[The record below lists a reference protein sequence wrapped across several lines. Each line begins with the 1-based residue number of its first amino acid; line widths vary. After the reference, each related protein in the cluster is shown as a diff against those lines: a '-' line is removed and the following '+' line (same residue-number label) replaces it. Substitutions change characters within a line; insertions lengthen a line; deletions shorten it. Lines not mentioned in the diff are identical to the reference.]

1 MAIDL
6 SGEVALVTGGT
17 RGIGLAAAQ
26 ALAAAGAKVA
36 ISARSGVDAAAAA
49 VGGDA
54 LGLVCDVSDPAQ
66 AEASVAQVVARFGK
80 LSILVNNAGVIDPI
94 GPILEC
100 DPAEW
105 GRNVTINLTGAYAMV
120 RYALP
125 GMVAAGRGIVVNVS
139 SGAAHRPLEGWSA
152 YCSAKAGM
160 AMLTKAMHLETH
172 GKGIRS
178 YGFAPGTV
186 DTEMQVKI
194 RASGLNPVSQIPRA
208 KLGGVDQPAT
218 SIAYLCSD
226 AAADLAGEELSIYDA
241 PFRERAGLPALG

>member
-1 MAIDL
+1 MGIDL
-6 SGEVALVTGGT
+6 SGEVALVTGGS

-36 ISARSGVDAAAAA
+36 LTARSGVEEAAAA

-66 AEASVAQVVARFGK
+66 AEATVAKAVERFGK
-80 LSILVNNAGVIDPI
+80 LSILVNNAGVIEPI
-94 GPILEC
+94 GSVLEC
-100 DPAEW
+100 DPAQW

-120 RYALP
+120 HYAVP
-125 GMVAAGRGIVVNVS
+125 RMVAAGGGVVVNIS

-160 AMLTKAMHLETH
+160 AMLTKALHLETH
-172 GKGIRS
+172 GQGIRT

-194 RASGLNPVSQIPRA
+194 RASGVNQVSQIPRE

-218 SIAYLCSD
+218 SIVYLCSD
-226 AAADLAGEELSIYDA
+226 AAADLAGEEISIYDP
-241 PFRERAGLPALG
+241 PFRERAGLPAL

>member
-6 SGEVALVTGGT
+6 SGEVALVTGGS

-36 ISARSGVDAAAAA
+36 VTARSGVEEAAET
-49 VGGDA
+49 VGHGA
-54 LGLVCDVSDPAQ
+54 IGLACNVSDPAQ
-66 AEASVAQVVARFGK
+66 ADAAVAAVTQRFGK
-80 LSILVNNAGVIDPI
+80 VSLLINNAGVIDPI
-94 GPILEC
+94 GPLAES
-100 DPAEW
+100 DPAAW
-105 GRNVTINLTGAYAMV
+105 AQNITVNLSGVYTMA

-125 GMVAAGRGIVVNVS
+125 GMISAGRGVILNVS

-152 YCSAKAGM
+152 YCSAKAGV
-160 AMLTKAMHLETH
+160 AMLTRALHLETH
-172 GKGIRS
+172 GQGIRT

-194 RASGLNPVSQIPRA
+194 RASGVNQISQIPRE

-218 SIAYLCSD
+218 SIVYLCCD
-226 AAADLAGEELSIYDA
+226 AAADLAGEELSIYDEA
-241 PFRERAGLPALG
+241 FRKRAGLPAI

>member
-17 RGIGLAAAQ
+17 RGIGLATAQ

-36 ISARSGVDAAAAA
+36 VTARSNVEEAAAA
-49 VGGDA
+49 VGHDA
-54 LGLVCDVSDPAQ
+54 IGLACDVSDPAQ
-66 AEASVAQVVARFGK
+66 AEAMVAAVAGHFGK
-80 LSILVNNAGVIDPI
+80 LSILVNNAGVIEPI
-94 GPILEC
+94 GSVLEC

-105 GRNVTINLTGAYAMV
+105 GRNITINLTGAYAMA

-125 GMVAAGRGIVVNVS
+125 GMVEGGHGVVVNVS

-160 AMLTKAMHLETH
+160 AMLTRALHLEVH
-172 GKGIRS
+172 GKGIRT

-194 RASGLNPVSQIPRA
+194 RASGVNQVSQIPRE
-208 KLGGVDQPAT
+208 KLGGVDQPAR
-218 SIAYLCSD
+218 SIVYLCSD
-226 AAADLAGEELSIYDA
+226 AAADLAGEELSIYDP
-241 PFRERAGLPALG
+241 PFRERAGLPAL

>member
-17 RGIGLAAAQ
+17 RGIGLATAQ

-36 ISARSGVDAAAAA
+36 VTARSGVEEAAAA

-66 AEASVAQVVARFGK
+66 AEASVARVIDRFGK
-80 LSILVNNAGVIDPI
+80 LSILVNNAGVIEPI
-94 GPILEC
+94 GSVLEC

-105 GRNVTINLTGAYAMV
+105 GRNVTINLTGAYAMA

-125 GMVAAGRGIVVNVS
+125 GMVAAGRGFVVNVS

-160 AMLTKAMHLETH
+160 TMLTRALHLETH
-172 GKGIRS
+172 GRGVRT
-178 YGFAPGTV
+178 YGLAPGTV

-194 RASGLNPVSQIPRA
+194 RASGLNPISQIPRE
-208 KLGGVDQPAT
+208 KLGGVDQPAAG
-218 SIAYLCSD
+218 IVYLCSD
-226 AAADLAGEELSIYDA
+226 AAGDLAGEELSIYDA
-241 PFRERAGLPALG
+241 ALRERIGLPAL